1 MTTAT
6 MMPPIMRITSNRVL
20 LSIALASLLP
30 VLPACKLAPAVEEA
44 AAATPDYSRPLPPGQ
59 SALRLITDPAR
70 MPDIAGAYKNKD
82 VFLLDGIDQS
92 LKWFAAPSSKLQ
104 YPFESFTHDQA
115 RVSLLAFKQLLEE
128 SPDEAAF
135 TAKMKEQF
143 DVYESVGYNDEGIVL
158 FTGYFAGVFNASKTQ
173 GGAFQYPLYK
183 RPADLA
189 TDPKTGDPLGRKTPE
204 GTVVPYYTRAEIE
217 NSAMFQGN
225 ELVWLDDALS
235 AYLVHVN
242 GSAKLRMP
250 DNSEMYIG
258 YNGKTDRPYYGLGR
272 SLVEDGVIPAN
283 QLSLP
288 RIRRTY
294 REQPDVVR
302 ELMNRNECYVF
313 FTEYPPDKWPSG
325 SLGVRVSTESTL
337 ATDKKI
343 YPRGGLVL
351 VDTESVTL
359 TEKRQRFLRF
369 MLDQDTGGAIRAP
382 GRADIFMGIGLTAEI
397 LAGGQYA
404 EGRLY
409 YFFLKPEF
417 VSQYAMTRG

>member
-1 MTTAT
+1 MRTA
-6 MMPPIMRITSNRVL
+6 IHRLVIA
-20 LSIALASLLP
+20 LSIPLLAASLT
-30 VLPACKLAPAVEEA
+30 ACKSQQAMEEPKPVM
-44 AAATPDYSRPLPPGQ
+44 PDYSRQLPPGQ

-70 MPDIAGAYKNKD
+70 LPDIAGAFTHRD

-92 LKWFAAPSSKLQ
+92 LKWFAAPSSQ
-104 YPFESFTHDQA
+104 QHFPFETFTHEQG
-115 RVSLLAFKQLLEE
+115 RVSLLAFQQLLEE
-128 SPDEAAF
+128 STDEASF
-135 TAKMKEQF
+135 TAKVLEQF
-143 DVYESVGYNDEGIVL
+143 NVYESVGYNDDGIVL
-158 FTGYFAGVFNASKTQ
+158 FTGYYAGVFDASTTPD
-173 GGAFQYPLYK
+173 ARFRFPLYK

-189 TDPKTGDPLGRKTPE
+189 TDPKSGEPLGRKLPD
-204 GTVVPYYTRAEIE
+204 GSVVPYYTRGEIE
-217 NSAMFQGN
+217 RSNMFAGN

-272 SLVEDGVIPAN
+272 SLVEEGVISPN
-283 QLSLP
+283 ELSLP

-302 ELMNRNECYVF
+302 DLMNRNECYVF
-313 FTEYPPDKWPSG
+313 FTQYPPEKWPSG
-325 SLGVRVSTESTL
+325 SLGVRVSTETSL

-343 YPRGGLVL
+343 YPRGGVVL
-351 VDTESVTL
+351 VDTQSVTL
-359 TEKRQRFLRF
+359 TDKREQFLRF

-382 GRADIFMGIGLTAEI
+382 GRADIFMGIGSTAEI

-417 VSQYAMTRG
+417 MSQYVMKAGASG